1 MIKLNTVV
9 IPKKFH
15 KKPTGLLS
23 LPKAKDLE
31 SGATQELTEMQKQFR
46 TDRNRE
52 TSNKDAVTTSRH
64 YLCVCFGTQ
73 ARRDAFLS
81 ASGWSGEHSTFID
94 GEALA
99 RSMGIELPT
108 LPRLAPKTVRK
119 VMKRVPMI
127 RELPEPTE

>member
-15 KKPTGLLS
+15 KKPTGLIS

-46 TDRNRE
+46 IDRNRE
-52 TSNKDAVTTSRH
+52 VSNKEAVTTSRH
-64 YLCVCFGTQ
+64 FLCVCFGTQ
-73 ARRDAFLS
+73 ERRDAFLS
-81 ASGWSGEHSTFID
+81 ASGWSGEHSTFVD

-99 RSMGIELPT
+99 KSMGIELPT

>member
-9 IPKKFH
+9 ISKKFR

-46 TDRNRE
+46 SDRNRE
-52 TSNKDAVTTSRH
+52 TSNKEAVTTSRH
-64 YLCVCFGTQ
+64 FLCVCFGTED
-73 ARRDAFLS
+73 RRDAFLA
-81 ASGWSGEHSTFID
+81 ASGWSGEHGTFVD

-99 RSMGIELPT
+99 KSMGIELPT

-127 RELPEPTE
+127 RELPEPAE

>member
-15 KKPTGLLS
+15 KKPTGLIS

-31 SGATQELTEMQKQFR
+31 SGATQELTEIQRQFR
-46 TDRNRE
+46 SDRNRE

>member
-1 MIKLNTVV
+1 MIKLSTVV
-9 IPKKFH
+9 IPKKFR
-15 KKPTGLLS
+15 KKPTGLLG
-23 LPKAKDLE
+23 LPKPKDLE
-31 SGATQELTEMQKQFR
+31 SGATQELTEMQRQFR
-46 TDRNRE
+46 ADRNRE
-52 TSNKDAVTTSRH
+52 TSNKEAVTTSRH
-64 YLCVCFGTQ
+64 FLCVCFGTQ
-73 ARRDAFLS
+73 ARRDAFLV
-81 ASGWSGEHSTFID
+81 ASGWSGEHGTFVD

>member
-31 SGATQELTEMQKQFR
+31 SGATQELTEIQRQFR
-46 TDRNRE
+46 SDRNRE

>member
-15 KKPTGLLS
+15 KKPTGLLN
-23 LPKAKDLE
+23 LPKPKDLE
-31 SGATQELTEMQKQFR
+31 SGATQELTEIQKQFR
-46 TDRNRE
+46 ADRNRE
-52 TSNKDAVTTSRH
+52 VSNKEAVTTSRH
-64 YLCVCFGTQ
+64 FLCVCFGTRE
-73 ARRDAFLS
+73 RRDAFLA
-81 ASGWSGEHSTFID
+81 ASGWSNEHGTFVD

-99 RSMGIELPT
+99 KSMGIELPT

-127 RELPEPTE
+127 RELPEPAE